1 MKEYTTQKLRNI
13 ALIGHGSCGKTS
25 FAETALFLGK
35 AITRRGTIS
44 DGSTVTDFDDEEIRR
59 GISLSTAL
67 APIEW
72 KGYKLNL
79 LDTPGYTDFV
89 GEVKSAA
96 RVADLSLTLLDAAA
110 GVEVGTELTWTY
122 AESEVLPHMVLINK
136 MDRENADFERSLKS
150 LQDTFT
156 DVRFVPVLLPIGS
169 QSDFEGVVDLLEK
182 KAYMGPD
189 GKVADVPADLADQVE
204 EFYMQL
210 VEYAAEGDDELLM
223 KYLDG
228 EELSPDEIIS
238 GLHGAVINRS
248 IVLVLG
254 ASANTMVGVPHVLDL
269 LIKFA
274 PSPAER
280 GAFEAETA
288 KGKDSFE
295 TSDTSPLAM
304 LVFKTTADPYVGKL
318 TYFRVY
324 GGIAESASVVHN
336 SRADAEERL
345 GQIFVMQGKEQLGV
359 ERLHAGDIGGVSKLS
374 ETLTGDTLCDKEAML
389 VMRGPV
395 FPAPVYSVAVYPKT
409 KSDTAKMG
417 STLTRI
423 CEEDPT
429 LHVRHEHG
437 TRETILDGMGDAHVD
452 TAVRRIQGRFG
463 VGLEMRTPKVPYKE
477 TVLAKNSAQYR
488 HKKQSGGAGQF
499 AEVHMRVEP
508 QERDKGF
515 EYVWEVFGGR
525 ISTSFRPSIEKGVRS
540 VLDQG
545 VIAGYPIVDV
555 LVAVYDGKEHPVDS
569 KDIAFQIAGREA
581 FKQAFASAKP
591 VLLEPMYDF
600 AITVPEEFTGDVI
613 SDLNTRRARVQGM
626 EQLSGGKA
634 VITALA
640 PLAEMQQ
647 YATNLRAIT
656 QGRGTYAMTYS
667 HYDPLPQHLAQQVIE
682 EAKKEK
688 EEE

>member
-374 ETLTGDTLCDKEAML
+374 ETLTSDTLCDKEAML